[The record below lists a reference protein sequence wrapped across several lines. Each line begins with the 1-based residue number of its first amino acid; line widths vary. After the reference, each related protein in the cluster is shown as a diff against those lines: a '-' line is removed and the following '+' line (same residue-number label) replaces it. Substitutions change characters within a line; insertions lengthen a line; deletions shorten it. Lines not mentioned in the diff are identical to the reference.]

1 MNHTVDHPADNI
13 TRTSRREQVQVAT
26 AAKTVASGSKVM
38 VLLFVVVTIFS
49 EVVTMFV
56 DVVSGVLIYGAALL
70 ILINLAYFS
79 KLRRTR
85 QVYLALTL
93 LPLLRILSLAM
104 PIHQV
109 PPIFQY
115 VLTGVPL
122 LVATFVAIR
131 ANSLPSLRL
140 DLTGLEWVYQ
150 IIISLSGIPLGVIA
164 ALTLVPPPSLVSH
177 TNLFGILL
185 LWIVF
190 TLFGA
195 VTEEVIFRGLVQK
208 ALSYSF
214 GSLSVVLSS
223 ILYASMFLGTLSPG
237 YVIFYGL
244 TGLLFS
250 IWVHISGSIIGV
262 IMAHSLMNILFLLII
277 LLFR

>member
-1 MNHTVDHPADNI
+1 MNHTVDHLADNI
-13 TRTSRREQVQVAT
+13 SQTSRREQVQVTT
-26 AAKTVASGSKVM
+26 AATTVASTTKAM
-38 VLLFVVVTIFS
+38 VLLFVMVTIFS

-56 DVVSGVLIYGAALL
+56 DVVSGVLIYGVALL
-70 ILINLAYFS
+70 ALINLAYFS
-79 KLRRTR
+79 KLRLTR

-131 ANSLPSLRL
+131 ANGLSSLGLN
-140 DLTGLEWVYQ
+140 LTGLEWVYQ

-177 TNLFGILL
+177 TNLLEILL

-214 GSLSVVLSS
+214 GAFSVVLSS

-262 IMAHSLMNILFLLII
+262 IMAHSLMNILFLLFT

>member
-1 MNHTVDHPADNI
+1 VKA
-13 TRTSRREQVQVAT
+13 AT
-26 AAKTVASGSKVM
+26 AATAVTSTSKMM
-38 VLLFVVVTIFS
+38 VLLFVMVTVFS

-56 DVVSGVLIYGAALL
+56 DVVSGAMIYGAILL

-79 KLRRTR
+79 KIHRTS

-122 LVATFVAIR
+122 LVATFVVIR
-131 ANSLPSLRL
+131 SNGLPSLRL
-140 DLTGLEWVYQ
+140 NLTGLEWVYQ

-164 ALTLVPPPSLVSH
+164 ALTLVPPPSLVSP
-177 TNLFGILL
+177 TNLLGILL

-195 VTEEVIFRGLVQK
+195 VTEELIFRGLVQK

-214 GSLSVVLSS
+214 GAFSVVLSS

-262 IMAHSLMNILFLLII
+262 IMAHSLMNILFLLFT